1 MGKKTLILKKKNTS
15 KNTRFT
21 TILVILMNNET
32 LKIIDTISNERNLTP
47 STKRIYINAV
57 KQYEDLH
64 ELTLTE
70 LLEEAEKEEEQGI
83 RWKHRKLRQRLT
95 LYQNYLLTNYKYG
108 TVKNYLHRIK
118 AIYNHYDIEIHQLPK
133 LNKRQANYPEP
144 ITYQDL
150 PTKETLMKAYKL
162 MTPVMRAILLFQ
174 VSTGCS
180 KHETIHRTI
189 TEYKEWIQPHSIDEI
204 LEDKIDI
211 VPTIKTHR
219 SKTNTYYYT
228 FCTPECVRE
237 IAHYLQTRND
247 TKEVLFKI
255 EPKYVSL
262 LFQKYNDLLGL
273 GRKNNMNLLR
283 SHMLRKFHASR
294 LSMGDYPLSLDEID
308 TLQGRIV
315 LGTRASYY
323 FRDTEELRKK
333 YIRNIDQVTILD
345 KVHTITVDSP
355 EVELLKRKAQKIDDL
370 EKIVKKIIEKNQKG
384 SSPQKII
391 K

>member
-1 MGKKTLILKKKNTS
+1 MGKKTLILKKKNTP
-15 KNTRFT
+15 KTTHFT
-21 TILVILMNNET
+21 NLVILMNKET
-32 LKIIDTISNERNLTP
+32 LKIIDNISNERNLTN

-57 KQYEDLH
+57 KQYEELH
-64 ELTLTE
+64 QLTLTE
-70 LLEEAEKEEEQGI
+70 LLEEAENEEEQGT

-118 AIYNHYDIEIHQLPK
+118 AIYNYYDIEIHQLPRI
-133 LNKRQANYPEP
+133 NRRQANYPEP
-144 ITYQDL
+144 ITYQDI
-150 PTKETLMKAYKL
+150 PTKETLRKAYKL

-189 TEYKEWIQPHSIDEI
+189 SEYKEWIQPHSIDEI

-237 IAHYLQTRND
+237 IAHYLTTRTDN
-247 TKEVLFKI
+247 KEVLFKI

-283 SHMLRKFHASR
+283 SHMLRKFHASS

-308 TLQGRIV
+308 TLQGRTV

-323 FRDTEELRKK
+323 FKDTEELRKK

-345 KVHTITVDSP
+345 QVHTITLDSP

-370 EKIVKKIIEKNQKG
+370 EKIVKKIMEKNHKG
-384 SSPQKII
+384 
-391 K
+391 